1 LRWILKLR
9 LVTAVIFIFVQ
20 QCFGSDNG
28 GYAGANLRMG
38 LGARA
43 IALGNSG
50 VAAPLDAY
58 SAYYNPAAF
67 GNSVKRM
74 VALSYGFLSLD
85 RHQSFV
91 SFSLRVPPA
100 AGFSIG
106 WIESG
111 IGNIQSYNS
120 IGEQTGAINHS
131 NNTILFSFGRRIFSR
146 MSLGLTVK
154 IMFED
159 INDGTEQFNYSS
171 RGVGFDF
178 GWQYYINDDLTLGYQ
193 IRDIS
198 SKLKANTEKIFEL
211 GGTTIDRFPLIQK
224 AGIYYRSPWPW
235 LRLGDDLEWSNKGDI
250 RNHLGIEAVRGQN
263 LALRLGLN
271 GTQTAFGAGLD
282 FKIGRYDSLL
292 DYAFLPSLID
302 EGSSH
307 YFSWQIIF

>member
-1 LRWILKLR
+1 MAALILMLIQHS
-9 LVTAVIFIFVQ
+9 L
-20 QCFGSDNG
+20 GSNNG
-28 GYAGANLRMG
+28 GYAGANLRIG

-43 IALGNSG
+43 IALGNTG
-50 VAAPLDAY
+50 AAVPLNAF

-67 GNSVKRM
+67 ASSEKRM

-85 RHQSFV
+85 RHQGFI

-100 AGFSIG
+100 AGLSIA

-111 IGNIQSYNS
+111 IGNIQSYNT
-120 IGEQTGAINHS
+120 IGEQTGEINHS
-131 NNTILFSFGRRIFSR
+131 NNTFLLSFGRKIFSR
-146 MSLGLTVK
+146 MSVGVTIK

-159 INDGTEQFNYSS
+159 INDGTEQFDYSS

-178 GWQYYINDDLTLGYQ
+178 GWQYHVGENLTLGYQ
-193 IRDIS
+193 ICDIN

-211 GGTTIDRFPLIQK
+211 GGTTVDRFPLIQK

-235 LRLGDDLEWSNKGDI
+235 LRIMNDLEWSNKGDI
-250 RNHLGIEAVRGQN
+250 HNHLGMEAVRGKN

-271 GTQTAFGAGLD
+271 GSHPAFGAGMD
-282 FKIGRYDSLL
+282 FKIGANESWL
-292 DYAFLPSLID
+292 DYAFLPAVVD

>member
-1 LRWILKLR
+1 LKLR
-9 LVTAVIFIFVQ
+9 LFATIILILVRQ
-20 QCFGSDNG
+20 SFGGDNG

-43 IALGNSG
+43 IALGNTG

-67 GNSVKRM
+67 GNSTRRM

-120 IGEQTGAINHS
+120 IGEQTGGINHA
-131 NNTILFSFGRRIFSR
+131 NNTILFSFGRRVFSR
-146 MSLGLTVK
+146 MALGLTVK

-159 INDGTEQFNYSS
+159 INDGTAQFDYTS
-171 RGVGFDF
+171 RGVGFDL
-178 GWQYYINDDLTLGYQ
+178 GWQYNVTDGLTLGYQ
-193 IRDIS
+193 IRDIG

-224 AGIYYRSPWPW
+224 AGIYYRTPWPW
-235 LRLGDDLEWSNKGDI
+235 LRLGDDLEWSNKGDV
-250 RNHLGIEAVRGQN
+250 RNHLGIEAVRGKN

-271 GTQTAFGAGLD
+271 GTHLAFGAGMD
-282 FKIGRYDSLL
+282 FKIGRFDSLL